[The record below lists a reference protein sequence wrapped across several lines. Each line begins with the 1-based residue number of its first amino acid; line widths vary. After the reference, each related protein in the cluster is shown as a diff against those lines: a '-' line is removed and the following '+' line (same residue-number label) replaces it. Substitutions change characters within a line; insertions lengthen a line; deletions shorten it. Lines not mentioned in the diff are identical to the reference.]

1 MDEELLKLSIVD
13 HIQKLG
19 LAEHFRQDIDRILA
33 EAYRNYKNKE
43 YSSESRQQEIRQH
56 VENDPEY
63 FSSVMLDVFKATE
76 LMFLEETEFDE
87 ARWTMIN
94 GLSDLGF
101 GRERTTYCYF
111 AIASCDSFGASLRMM
126 VSKLA
131 ILITVADDLYDA
143 KGSIHELRALTDA
156 IRRWDGI
163 GLTGHSKT
171 IFKALDSY
179 MTLIAAN
186 HQQQHG
192 IDISYYH
199 RAIVSA

>member
-1 MDEELLKLSIVD
+1 MVLFFPLTIVLLKCGLKKRTIISGWEKVD
-13 HIQKLG
+13 
-19 LAEHFRQDIDRILA
+19 ED
-33 EAYRNYKNKE
+33 
-43 YSSESRQQEIRQH
+43 
-56 VENDPEY
+56 
-63 FSSVMLDVFKATE
+63 
-76 LMFLEETEFDE
+76 
-87 ARWTMIN
+87 N

-111 AIASCDSFGASLRMM
+111 AIASCDSFGASMRMM

-163 GLTGHSKT
+163 GLTDHNKT
-171 IFKALDSY
+171 IFKALDNY
-179 MTLIAAN
+179 MTLVAAN